1 MSDSATP
8 WTVPDG
14 LLCAWDFPPRILE
27 WTAAP
32 GALPKP
38 GVKPT
43 APALQVASLL
53 LSHQGSP
60 SYLLTLYI
68 MFLFFFPA
76 TLCSTQDLSSI
87 TWDWTQGPCI
97 GSSDFPGPSGK
108 SHTLVT
114 SYFKN
119 GFLQKQTLH
128 FQGSK
133 EKKKNPKDKNTTLLL
148 GNAMDRESQE
158 QQHPRGLPINF
169 PSREGGPLWRPRPQW
184 SCQCAGN

>member
-1 MSDSATP
+1 MVPFLFFFFLFQEVINALKKKKKNKKQKTEKQTFQSINSDCLQISEIENAFSSLDVYFLVGMQSRSHVRLSATP

-43 APALQVASLL
+43 APALQLDSLL

-60 SYLLTLYI
+60 LYFLTLYI
-68 MFLFFFPA
+68 MFVFFFPA
-76 TLCSTQDLSSI
+76 TLCSIQDLSSV

-97 GSSDFPGPSGK
+97 GSSDFAGPSGK
-108 SHTLVT
+108 SHTL
-114 SYFKN
+114 
-119 GFLQKQTLH
+119 
-128 FQGSK
+128 
-133 EKKKNPKDKNTTLLL
+133 
-148 GNAMDRESQE
+148 
-158 QQHPRGLPINF
+158 
-169 PSREGGPLWRPRPQW
+169 
-184 SCQCAGN
+184 